1 MAATVVLV
9 EKVEGAGRRPRRSG
23 GGCGGEARYGVG
35 VIVAAAIAVMRFSA
49 AAAAAGMAGIICCR
63 VSR

>member
-1 MAATVVLV
+1 M
-9 EKVEGAGRRPRRSG
+9 GRRPRRSG
-23 GGCGGEARYGVG
+23 GGCEGEARYGVG
-35 VIVAAAIAVMRFSA
+35 VVVAAAIAVMRFSAA